1 LWALAAGGPA
11 PGQDSVNRIQMQ
23 ASLLERTDVR
33 YTPAGIP
40 VVEAQFE
47 HRSETVEAGMQR
59 HLEFP
64 FSAIAIGDMAQ
75 RLAQEGLG
83 SELLLSGFLAPRS
96 RRSTR
101 LMVHVLDF
109 SRQAGPPVAVVPGPA
124 ERHS

>member
-1 LWALAAGGPA
+1 
-11 PGQDSVNRIQMQ
+11 MQ

-47 HRSETVEAGMQR
+47 HRSETMEAGMQR
-59 HLEFP
+59 RLAFD
-64 FSAIAIGDMAQ
+64 FAAIAIGQTAEA
-75 RLAQEGLG
+75 LAGVELG
-83 SELLLSGFLAPRS
+83 SELGLSGFLAPRS

-101 LMVHVLDF
+101 LLVHVLDF
-109 SRQAGPPVAVVPGPA
+109 SRQAAPPVAVVPGPA